1 MLSLS
6 GGRSNLCDTA
16 ESVPRPPTQ
25 PRRERYSALMRHTK
39 HIHLLLASVLFVSG
53 AAAQTGD
60 SQVADSASREDSIS
74 AARSRYTQTA
84 DSSPDTNNTTLA
96 QLPRGGPGRP
106 FPPQRG
112 YPRRGSYQTPWMDH
126 GNAAHALIG
135 AAIGFGIGA
144 AIGVDK
150 STRNGTPVGAG
161 VMIGGG
167 LFGLIGGAIGSGIG
181 GFPGGRYAFGHR
193 RRAYPQSSPEDE
205 EEAAVH
211 SQSQEGRPSRR
222 APASLGPPSH
232 PATAEVSETPPSSG
246 RLAVP

>member
-6 GGRSNLCDTA
+6 VGRSNRCDTA

-25 PRRERYSALMRHTK
+25 PCRERYSALMRHTK
-39 HIHLLLASVLFVSG
+39 HIHLLLASVLLASVAF
-53 AAAQTGD
+53 AQTGD
-60 SQVADSASREDSIS
+60 SQVANSTSGEDSIS
-74 AARSRYTQTA
+74 VARSRYTQTA
-84 DSSPDTNNTTLA
+84 NSSPNTDNTTLA

-112 YPRRGSYQTPWMDH
+112 YPRRGGYQNQWMDH

-144 AIGVDK
+144 ALGANN
-150 STRNGTPVGAG
+150 SAHNGTPVGAG

-167 LFGLIGGAIGSGIG
+167 LFGLIGGAMGSAIG

-193 RRAYPQSSPEDE
+193 RRAYPQSSPEDD

-211 SQSQEGRPSRR
+211 SQSQQRLPSR
-222 APASLGPPSH
+222 PASASLAPPSH
-232 PATAEVSETPPSSG
+232 TAGAEVAEAPPSSG